1 MDPNRLKQMSSWM
14 GFVGIILIIM
24 GALQAIGGVFAL
36 VIGAIP
42 GILVIILGVKLRGAK
57 KYADN
62 LVAEGVNDNY
72 WTNFNMLVGN
82 LNTFFK
88 IQGILIII
96 GLVLGLLGIILSLVF
111 GFVLFDQIDFFD
123 QFNQFF

>member
-42 GILVIILGVKLRGAK
+42 GILVIVLGVKLRGAK

>member
-1 MDPNRLKQMSSWM
+1 M